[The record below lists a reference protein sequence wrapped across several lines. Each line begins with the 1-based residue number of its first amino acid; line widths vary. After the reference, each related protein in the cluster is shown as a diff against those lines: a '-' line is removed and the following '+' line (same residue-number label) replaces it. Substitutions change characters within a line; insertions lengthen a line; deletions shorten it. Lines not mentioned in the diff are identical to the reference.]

1 MYKMALPFLFSR
13 YDLNLEQIAEQN
25 SAETF

>member
-1 MYKMALPFLFSR
+1 MYEMALPFLFSR
-13 YDLNLEQIAEQN
+13 NDLNLDQIAEQN

>member
-1 MYKMALPFLFSR
+1 MDEIALPFLFSR
-13 YDLNLEQIAEQN
+13 YDLNLDQIAEQN

>member
-1 MYKMALPFLFSR
+1 MYKMALPFLFSC
-13 YDLNLEQIAEQN
+13 YDLNLDQIAEQN